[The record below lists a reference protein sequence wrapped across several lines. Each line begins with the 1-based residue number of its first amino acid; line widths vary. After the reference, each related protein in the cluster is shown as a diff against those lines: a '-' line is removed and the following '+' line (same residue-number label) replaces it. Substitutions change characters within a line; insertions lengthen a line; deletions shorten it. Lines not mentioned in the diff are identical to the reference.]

1 MISSDFILGA
11 WLGSSLLIFMFGIC
25 LGRRTWRLNGDVIG
39 IIVTLIAVTSYN
51 YGPMIAG
58 RNLLVGLV

>member
-1 MISSDFILGA
+1 MISSDFIFGA

-25 LGRRTWRLNGDVIG
+25 LGRRTWLLNGDIIG
-39 IIVTLIAVTSYN
+39 TIITLTAVTSYN

-58 RNLLVGLV
+58 RTLLVRLV